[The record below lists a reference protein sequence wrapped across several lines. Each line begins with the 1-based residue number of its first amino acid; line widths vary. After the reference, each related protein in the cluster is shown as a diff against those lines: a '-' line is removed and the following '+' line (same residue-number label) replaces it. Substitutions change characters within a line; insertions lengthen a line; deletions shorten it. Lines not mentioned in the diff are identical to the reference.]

1 VLWILNSNGSFDPDP
16 ESGFESGSRKAKII
30 CLNFAKW
37 QVDLYS
43 ISAMF
48 VQLTFLVAFPVCNL
62 NLFVK

>member
-1 VLWILNSNGSFDPDP
+1 MGIPVFQQSTAVSVVDPEFKWDIPDPDP
-16 ESGFESGSRKAKII
+16 ESGFGSGSRKAKII

-48 VQLTFLVAFPVCNL
+48 VQLSCL
-62 NLFVK
+62 